1 MNSLFSFSLLL
12 ILLIEIENKFENPNS
27 SSIKNLNEDMKTCEN
42 SEYNEDLCYSTNL
55 KSKNAQCCLLETINQ
70 NGSKKTC
77 SLLRTSIKEA
87 KKLKLDK
94 MILKNEEIGFS
105 IFEYGIPT
113 KEEEEE
119 YLNSFR
125 YKKYYKCKDG
135 NINMSVGYNNYSSSD
150 KKAFNSIHHCFKYY
164 RNQLIRGAPED
175 FNISKD
181 DCFKADLSQSSRDA
195 GIECGYFEYKLNS
208 KNGLSETFKTC
219 SPFDFDSFV
228 KVGRYEDFTKSSFSR
243 FAEDYGLL
251 LPYDFENFTVYYID
265 SKGNSF
271 IYNSV
276 SNEITIK

>member
-70 NGSKKTC
+70 NGPKKTC

-94 MILKNEEIGFS
+94 MLLKNEEIGFS

-135 NINMSVGYNNYSSSD
+135 NLNISVGYNNYSSSD
-150 KKAFNSIHHCFKYY
+150 KKL
-164 RNQLIRGAPED
+164 LILFIIAL
-175 FNISKD
+175 NI
-181 DCFKADLSQSSRDA
+181 
-195 GIECGYFEYKLNS
+195 IVIN
-208 KNGLSETFKTC
+208 
-219 SPFDFDSFV
+219 
-228 KVGRYEDFTKSSFSR
+228 
-243 FAEDYGLL
+243 
-251 LPYDFENFTVYYID
+251 
-265 SKGNSF
+265 
-271 IYNSV
+271 
-276 SNEITIK
+276 